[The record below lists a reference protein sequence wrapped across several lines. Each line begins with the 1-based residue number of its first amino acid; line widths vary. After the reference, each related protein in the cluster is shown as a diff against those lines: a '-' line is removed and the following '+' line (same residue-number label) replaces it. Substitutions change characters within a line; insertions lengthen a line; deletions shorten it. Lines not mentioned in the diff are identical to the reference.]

1 MSLTKNLEFEK
12 TSFLTKSNSAFLE
25 QMYLKYIN
33 KDLDLPSS
41 WKNYFDDLGDELDLV
56 VNEIKGPSW
65 APIKKQINIV
75 EKKPKKEVHSNGS
88 VRNVISENN
97 LQNNIDSIKA
107 VELIRAYRLRGHLLA
122 KLDPL
127 GLKKN

>member
-75 EKKPKKEVHSNGS
+75 EKKPKKKFIQMV
-88 VRNVISENN
+88 
-97 LQNNIDSIKA
+97 Q
-107 VELIRAYRLRGHLLA
+107 
-122 KLDPL
+122 
-127 GLKKN
+127 LKM

>member
-1 MSLTKNLEFEK
+1 M
-12 TSFLTKSNSAFLE
+12 AFLE

-65 APIKKQINIV
+65 
-75 EKKPKKEVHSNGS
+75 
-88 VRNVISENN
+88 
-97 LQNNIDSIKA
+97 LQ
-107 VELIRAYRLRGHLLA
+107 
-122 KLDPL
+122 
-127 GLKKN
+127 

>member
-41 WKNYFDDLGDELDLV
+41 WKNYFDEF
-56 VNEIKGPSW
+56 
-65 APIKKQINIV
+65 
-75 EKKPKKEVHSNGS
+75 
-88 VRNVISENN
+88 R
-97 LQNNIDSIKA
+97 
-107 VELIRAYRLRGHLLA
+107 R
-122 KLDPL
+122 
-127 GLKKN
+127 

>member
-65 APIKKQINIV
+65 APIKNK
-75 EKKPKKEVHSNGS
+75 
-88 VRNVISENN
+88 
-97 LQNNIDSIKA
+97 SI
-107 VELIRAYRLRGHLLA
+107 L
-122 KLDPL
+122 
-127 GLKKN
+127 LKKNQKKKFIQMVQLKM